1 MSNDEAERWVAPE
14 RQDIST
20 SIAAVRSAL
29 EALRFGSITL
39 TVHDARVVQLDI
51 TEKRRFNGVN
61 GKD

>member
-20 SIAAVRSAL
+20 SRAAVRSAL

-61 GKD
+61 SKD

>member
-1 MSNDEAERWVAPE
+1 MSNNEPERWIRAE

-20 SIAAVRSAL
+20 SIDAVRTAL

-51 TEKRRFNGVN
+51 TEKRRFTA
-61 GKD
+61 